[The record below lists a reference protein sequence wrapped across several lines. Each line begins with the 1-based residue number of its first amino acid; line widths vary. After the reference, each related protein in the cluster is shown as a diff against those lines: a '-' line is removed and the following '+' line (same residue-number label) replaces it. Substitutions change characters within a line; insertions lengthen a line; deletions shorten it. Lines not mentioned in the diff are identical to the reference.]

1 MSSQPLTFLCLASF
15 VKGGPFLQALKR
27 AGCRV
32 ILLTRERYADD
43 EAWPRESIDHIVAL
57 PDLSRQPDITYAV
70 SYMTRGWK
78 IDAIEA
84 LDDFDVETAADLRE
98 HLRLPGMGSS
108 LARHFRD
115 KLAMRQVASAQG
127 VRVPPFSRVFNYDDL
142 RDFLARVPPPWLLK
156 PRSQASSMGIRR
168 LQDSEQFWRTLD
180 ELGDEQSFYVLEQY
194 LPGEVFHV
202 DSLVKDGEVIFAAAS
217 GYSRPPLNVYQ
228 DGGVFVSRTLDR
240 TDALTQA
247 LLAVNRQ
254 VIRALGLPRG
264 ATHCEFLKANAD
276 GQLYFLECAARVGGA
291 NIADVVEHAT
301 GVNLWRE
308 WARIEAAHLLLEPYT
323 LPPVRDGHAGIVL
336 CLARQEWPDTSGYTD
351 PEIVQRVHKAWHAG
365 LIIASP
371 SAARVQAL
379 TDAYAERFS
388 HEFLAVAPP
397 KESVKQMM

>member
-1 MSSQPLTFLCLASF
+1 MASPPLTFLCLASF
-15 VKGGPFLQALKR
+15 VKGGPFLQALKQ
-27 AGCRV
+27 AGHRV
-32 ILLTRERYADD
+32 ILLTRERCAAD

-57 PDLSRQPDITYAV
+57 PDLNKQPDITYAV

-98 HLRLPGMGSS
+98 HLRLPGLGSS

-115 KLAMRQVASAQG
+115 KLAMRAVAEAQG

-142 RDFLARVPPPWLLK
+142 RDFMARVPPPWLLK

-194 LPGEVFHV
+194 VPGEVFHV

-240 TDALTQA
+240 AAALTQD
-247 LLAVNRQ
+247 LLTANRQ

-291 NIADVVEHAT
+291 NIAEVVEHAT

-308 WARIEAAHLLLEPYT
+308 WARIEAAHLLCERYS
-323 LPPVRDGHAGIVL
+323 LPPMRDGYAGIVL
-336 CLARQEWPDTSGYTD
+336 CLARQEWPDTSGFTD

-365 LIIASP
+365 LIVASP

-397 KESVKQMM
+397 KESVKQMR

>member
-1 MSSQPLTFLCLASF
+1 MPSQPLTFLCLASF
-15 VKGGPFLQALKR
+15 VKGGPFMQALKE
-27 AGCRV
+27 AGHRV
-32 ILLTRERYADD
+32 ILLTREKHAND

-57 PDLSRQPDITYAV
+57 PDLHKQPDITYAV

-98 HLRLPGMGSS
+98 HLRLPGLGSS

-115 KLAMRQVASAQG
+115 KLAMRQVAHAQG

-142 RDFLARVPPPWLLK
+142 RDFMARVPPPWLLK

-168 LQDSEQFWRTLD
+168 LHDSEQFWRTLD

-194 LPGEVFHV
+194 VPGEVFHV

-240 TDALTQA
+240 TDALTRE
-247 LLAVNRQ
+247 LLAANRHA
-254 VIRALGLPRG
+254 IRALGLPRG
-264 ATHCEFLKANAD
+264 ATHCEFLKAHAD

-301 GVNLWRE
+301 GINLWRE

-365 LIIASP
+365 LIVASP

-388 HEFLAVAPP
+388 HEFLAIAPP
-397 KESVKQMM
+397 KESVRQMM